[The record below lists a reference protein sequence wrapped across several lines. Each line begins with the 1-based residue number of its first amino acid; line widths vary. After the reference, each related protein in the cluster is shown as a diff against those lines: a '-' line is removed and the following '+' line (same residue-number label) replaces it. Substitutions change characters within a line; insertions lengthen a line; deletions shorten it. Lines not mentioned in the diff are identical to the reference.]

1 MNYDSQPL
9 TEFQKSNKPFLIGII
24 AASTM
29 TIRSAEFVVS
39 NTNPQACPK
48 PDKQE
53 FAFIGRSNV
62 GKSSLINL
70 LVARKNL
77 AKTSSSPGKTQTI
90 NHFLINGTWYLV
102 DLPGYGYAS
111 ISRSKSQSW
120 GPMIETYLKKR
131 TNLLTTFVLIDPR
144 LDPQKID
151 LAFIQWM
158 GTEGIPFALVFTKA
172 DKISRNQLAIIKNV
186 WAKKLGETW
195 EELPAIFMTSATA
208 RTGREEILSYINS
221 LLKGD

>member
-1 MNYDSQPL
+1 MPISVVD
-9 TEFQKSNKPFLIGII
+9 TRKKHILIGII
-24 AASTM
+24 ALSM
-29 TIRSAEFVVS
+29 MEIKSAEFVMS
-39 NTNPQACPK
+39 NTNPSGCPP

-70 LVARKNL
+70 LVNRRNL

-90 NHFLINGTWYLV
+90 NHFLINGDWYLV

-131 TNLLTTFVLIDPR
+131 TNLLTTFLLLDPR

-151 LAFIQWM
+151 LEFIQWL
-158 GTEGIPFALVFTKA
+158 GNEGIPFSLVFTKA
-172 DKISRNQLAIIKNV
+172 DKITRNQKAAILSIWK
-186 WAKKLGETW
+186 KKLGETW
-195 EELPAIFMTSATA
+195 AELPLFFMTSATEREGDEA
-208 RTGREEILSYINS
+208 IRTYMGT
-221 LLKGD
+221 LLKAE